1 MFKQILFLN
10 WKASRFGLLPLL
22 AAAFA
27 LPLLTVQG
35 ARIKGGIQ
43 EGASVRG
50 SQLLESVSPWVVL
63 YPVLALTV
71 GTVLALLVWNWDHR
85 TNHVYPLSLPLP
97 RWRYVLLKMLGGGL
111 ILLLPVVVFW
121 LGALLAVSLTD
132 IPDGLRGYPSAITF
146 RFFLA
151 SLLFFAVFFSLA
163 AGTMRTAVWLL
174 VAWILLVFLGEVI
187 PPFLGEFLNLPQVAR
202 FRFLSWFLETASTWP
217 GPFEVWAGNWMLID
231 V

>member
-1 MFKQILFLN
+1 MFRQILFLN

-35 ARIKGGIQ
+35 ARIQGGIP
-43 EGASVRG
+43 ESASVRG
-50 SQLLESVSPWVVL
+50 AQLLDSVSYWSAV
-63 YPVLALTV
+63 YPILALTV

-85 TNHVYPLSLPLP
+85 ANHVYPLSLPLS
-97 RWRYVLLKMLGGGL
+97 RRRYVLLKMLGGSL

-121 LGALLAVSLTD
+121 FSALLAVALTD

-146 RFFLA
+146 RFLLA
-151 SLLFFAVFFSLA
+151 SLLFFAVFFALA
-163 AGTMRTAVWLL
+163 AGTMRTAVIILI
-174 VAWILLVFLGEVI
+174 AWILLLFLGEVFS
-187 PPFLGEFLNLPQVAR
+187 PLLGEILNQPRLAT
-202 FRFLSWFLETASTWP
+202 FRLLSWFLDTASTWP

>member
-35 ARIKGGIQ
+35 ARIQGGLP
-43 EGASVRG
+43 ETATVRG
-50 SQLLESVSPWVVL
+50 AQLLESVSFWTQI
-63 YPVLALTV
+63 YPILALAV

-85 TNHVYPLSLPLP
+85 VNHVYPLSFPLP
-97 RWRYVLLKMLGGGL
+97 RWQYVLLKMLAGGL
-111 ILLLPVVVFW
+111 ILLIPVGVFW
-121 LGALLAVSLTD
+121 FGSLLAVGLTD
-132 IPDGLRGYPSAITF
+132 IPDGLRGYPTAITF

-151 SLLFFAVFFSLA
+151 SLIFFAVFFALA
-163 AGTMRTAVWLL
+163 AGTMRTAVLIL
-174 VAWILLVFLGEVI
+174 IAWILLLFLGET
-187 PPFLGEFLNLPQVAR
+187 LLPLVGGALKMPR
-202 FRFLSWFLETASTWP
+202 LAGFRFLSWFLTTAQSWP
-217 GPFEVWAGNWMLID
+217 GPFEVFAGNWMLID